1 MLGTDGVSCLFISS
15 EDSVDEVSG
24 RHKLLFVVT
33 NDEHVLFV
41 DIVVGKRMA
50 LLVRAFATDQNSA
63 AGLLLEAFLVDTF
76 RSNDQTYEV
85 YSLVLWQVYLGL
97 EFVTTDSISR
107 ESSRHTS
114 GEVAHS
120 LNRCHFESDQ
130 RSEVLMAASMV
141 VMVRCLLSQLAQV
154 LLGWR
159 L

>member
-24 RHKLLFVVT
+24 RHELLFVVA
-33 NDEHVLFV
+33 NNEHVLFV

-63 AGLLLEAFLVDTF
+63 AGLLLEAFLVDAF

-97 EFVTTDSISR
+97 EFVTTDRIRR
-107 ESSRHTS
+107 ESSRYTS

-120 LNRCHFESDQ
+120 LNWCHFESDQ

-141 VMVRCLLSQLAQV
+141 VMMRCLLRKLAQV
-154 LLGWR
+154 LLGWW